1 MFEDIYIDFVNKRYK
16 DELKTRN
23 IPKFKFWDD
32 YALFLY
38 EILCDLDENHYYE
51 LLEQDIKLFS
61 DLQTGTE
68 REEDN
73 HFGRYKI

>member
-1 MFEDIYIDFVNKRYK
+1 MNKKWQIYETDESQVEEIAKKYNLNNLLATILVN
-16 DELKTRN
+16 RN
-23 IPKFKFWDD
+23 I
-32 YALFLY
+32 
-38 EILCDLDENHYYE
+38 IQ
-51 LLEQDIKLFS
+51 EQDIKLFS